1 VSTEEALG
9 PAVRS
14 AESADALVSR
24 VGRYRWRICALLF
37 AATTVN
43 YIDRQVLGVLAPEL
57 QRSIGWNEIEY
68 GYIVSAFQA
77 AYAIGLLLAGGF
89 IDRVGTRIGYFC
101 SVSIWS
107 LAAMAHA
114 LVRTPLTFGAAR
126 FMLGLGEAGNF
137 PACLK
142 AAAEWFPR
150 KERALAVGFVNAG
163 TNVGAIVAP
172 LTVPWIAVHLG
183 WPYAFLIT
191 GLLGVPWLASWW
203 RTYRPPQQHP
213 KISAAELAY
222 ISADSPAAASGV
234 PWKRLLSYRQTW
246 AYIVAK
252 FMLDPIWWFFLFW
265 LPKFL
270 NTEHGVSLEQLGL
283 PLVVVYVLSDVG
295 SIVGGWISSSLIK
308 RGLSVNASRK
318 LAMGICALAV
328 TPVFFAGGANSLWK
342 AVLLISMA
350 TAGHQ
355 GFMTNLFTFPSD
367 IFPAHAVGSAVGIG
381 GFAGAIG
388 GMLAATFTG
397 FLLQA
402 TGSYVL
408 IFALASLSYLVA
420 LLLLHLLVPRYQTVS
435 LE

>member
-1 VSTEEALG
+1 MSTEESYVPALN
-9 PAVRS
+9 AT
-14 AESADALVSR
+14 ESAGTLASR

-43 YIDRQVLGVLAPEL
+43 YVDRQVLGVLAPEL

-77 AYAIGLLLAGGF
+77 AYAVGLLIAGGF
-89 IDRVGTRIGYFC
+89 IDKVGTRIGYAI

-107 LAAMAHA
+107 LAAMGHA
-114 LVRTPLTFGAAR
+114 LAHTPLTFGAAR

-142 AAAEWFPR
+142 ATAEWFPR

-172 LTVPWIAVHLG
+172 LTVPWIAVNWG

-191 GLLGVPWLASWW
+191 GLLGLPWLAAWW
-203 RTYRPPQQHP
+203 RTYRRPQEHP
-213 KISAAELAY
+213 RISAAELAY
-222 ISADSPAAASGV
+222 ISSDSSAAASGV
-234 PWKRLLSYRQTW
+234 PWSKLISYRQTW
-246 AYIVAK
+246 AYIIGK

-270 NTEHGVSLEQLGL
+270 NTEHGLTLGQLGL
-283 PLVVVYVLSDVG
+283 PLVVIYVISDVG
-295 SIVGGWISSSLIK
+295 SIGGGWISSALIK
-308 RGLSVNASRK
+308 MGLSVNASRK
-318 LAMGICALAV
+318 LGMAICALAV
-328 TPVFFAGGANSLWK
+328 TPVFFAAGASSLWK
-342 AVLLISMA
+342 AVLLISLA

-367 IFPAHAVGSAVGIG
+367 IFPAHAVGSVAGIG
-381 GFAGAIG
+381 GFAGALG
-388 GMLAATFTG
+388 GMFVATFTG

-402 TGSYVL
+402 THSYVP
-408 IFALASLSYLVA
+408 IFAIASLSYLVA
-420 LLLLHLLVPRYQTVS
+420 LLVVHLLVPRYQTVT
-435 LE
+435 L